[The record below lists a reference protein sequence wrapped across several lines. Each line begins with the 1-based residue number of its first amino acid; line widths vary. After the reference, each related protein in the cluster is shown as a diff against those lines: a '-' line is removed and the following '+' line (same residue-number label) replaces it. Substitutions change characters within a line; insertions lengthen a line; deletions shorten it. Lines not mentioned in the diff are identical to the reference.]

1 MKATNTAELDF
12 SEYIAERTLHFT
24 GREWLFCRIDDWLD
38 DPKAPQFF
46 ILTGDPG
53 IGKSAIAS
61 RLKQFSDGKRP
72 PQKYRHIKKGFIS
85 GLHFCSAR
93 RGGWNA
99 PESFAQSLSAQL
111 AARYPEFA
119 KPSPPASSWMLN

>member
-1 MKATNTAELDF
+1 MKATNAAELDF

-24 GREWLFCRIDDWLD
+24 GREWLFREIDDWLD

-61 RLKQFSDGKRP
+61 RLKQFSV
-72 PQKYRHIKKGFIS
+72 
-85 GLHFCSAR
+85 AR
-93 RGGWNA
+93 DRLKSIGT
-99 PESFAQSLSAQL
+99 S
-111 AARYPEFA
+111 R
-119 KPSPPASSWMLN
+119 KASSAACTSAVLEGEAGLLRRALPGPSAHSLPQDTRNSQSP